1 MKINLNRCLL
11 WAGTL
16 ALSVSFGGGR
26 ALANDWYQW
35 RGPEQNGVSRETN
48 LPVEWDLPTADHP
61 EGKNIVWTND
71 VGGMSSPIV
80 MKGKIYVYSRVG
92 EVAAGAGA
100 AASLEPGPNTQE
112 TLTCVDAKTG
122 KVLWRH
128 LSNMFM
134 TDDPFHRIGWSN
146 VVGDPQTGH
155 VYGLGAQN
163 DFVCLDGET
172 GKVIWEHQ
180 MTEEFG
186 LISTFGGRTPSPAV
200 DEDQVFIGGVAF
212 GWADNAGGA
221 YRIFAFD
228 KNTGQPLW
236 TNATGGIPVDAPY
249 QTPVITNI
257 NGQHTLV
264 TGSGDGGIYAFQA
277 RTGKKLWGFKGAK
290 RGMNA
295 SVITQGDKVFAS
307 WDLDNYDST
316 RLGRV
321 VCLDG
326 ANVTDGAPKEVW
338 RIDGIEAGFPSP
350 TIADD
355 TLYVATDSAVI
366 YAINPETGK
375 VKYKKGFGTIGKPS
389 LVWADGKLYFPEANG
404 RVWIIK
410 PGEKKFEVLS
420 HVDVEEKKGR
430 EYTVFGSVAIS
441 DGHVY
446 MQAANRMF
454 CIGPR
459 EFAVQS
465 VAIPPGP
472 QEEAMPDASKSPQ
485 PTLIQVVPCDVRLR
499 PGEKI
504 KFAARAYDAKGRLLG
519 AVNPRWAIG
528 QLTLPAPR
536 AKPKELIRP
545 NAAAAAAAAGV
556 PGAPGVGAS
565 AAGTPGAGAPAFP
578 GGPAAAPAPAPAA
591 AAPATH
597 PAAPIK
603 AGNLLGQVASDGT
616 FTAAPGPLQGGG
628 LFATDGGVTGFAR
641 VRVFPPLPW
650 KFDFEKNLVGKPP
663 LTWIGAGMKFA
674 VHELPENG
682 KPNNVLTKLTDIPL
696 YARARTYFG
705 TPDMANYTI
714 EGDVMVRETIVKD
727 PVTGKLV
734 HKTPDVGVINSRYVL
749 ELKGSNQWLGIHAWP
764 AALPR
769 VETDPGL
776 AAHVAINFAW
786 NAGKWYHLKLMV
798 EQQSG
803 KAVCRGKAWPVGQPE
818 PKDWMLTL
826 VDDVPNVSGSP
837 GLWGFSNDHEIYYD
851 NISVTPNT
859 GLAQAA
865 K

>member
-1 MKINLNRCLL
+1 MKTTIQKWLVAAVAAAAVPCAAR
-11 WAGTL
+11 L
-16 ALSVSFGGGR
+16 AS
-26 ALANDWYQW
+26 ANDWYQW

-48 LPVEWDLPTADHP
+48 LPTEWDLPDSQNP
-61 EGKNIVWTND
+61 QGKNLVWTND

-80 MKGKIYVYSRVG
+80 MKGKVYVYSRVG
-92 EVAAGAGA
+92 EVAAGSGA
-100 AASLEPGPNTQE
+100 SASLEPGPQTQE
-112 TLTCVDAKTG
+112 ALTCVDAKTG

-172 GKVIWEHQ
+172 GKVIWQHQ

-221 YRIFAFD
+221 YRLFSFD

-236 TNATGGIPVDAPY
+236 TNSTGGIPVDAPY
-249 QTPVITNI
+249 QTPIIVNI

-264 TGSGDGGIYAFQA
+264 TGAGDGGIHAFQA
-277 RTGKKLWGFKGAK
+277 RTGKKLWSYKGAK

-295 SVITQGDKVFAS
+295 SVIAQGDKVFAS

-326 ANVTDGAPKEVW
+326 ASVTNGAPKEVW

-350 TIADD
+350 TFADG

-404 RVWIIK
+404 RVWILK

-430 EYTVFGSVAIS
+430 EYTIFGSVAIS
-441 DGHVY
+441 DGHIF
-446 MQAANRMF
+446 MEAANRMF
-454 CIGPR
+454 CIGPK
-459 EFAVQS
+459 EFAAQN
-465 VAIPPGP
+465 VAVPPGP
-472 QEEAMPDASKSPQ
+472 KEEALPDAVKGSRP
-485 PTLIQVVPCDVRLR
+485 PALIQVVPCDVRLR

-504 KFAARAYDAKGRLLG
+504 KLTARAFDDKGRLLG
-519 AVNPRWAIG
+519 VVTPKWSVG
-528 QLTLPAPR
+528 PLTLPAPR

-545 NAAAAAAAAGV
+545 NAAAAAAGAAT
-556 PGAPGVGAS
+556 A
-565 AAGTPGAGAPAFP
+565 APAV
-578 GGPAAAPAPAPAA
+578 AAAPTPP
-591 AAPATH
+591 PVTQ

-603 AGNLLGQVASDGT
+603 AGNLLGEVAPDGT
-616 FTAAPGPLQGGG
+616 FTAVGGPLQGGG
-628 LFATDGGVTGFAR
+628 VFAADVAATGFAR

-650 KFDFEKNLVGKPP
+650 KFDFEKNPVGKPP

-696 YARARTYFG
+696 YARARTYYG
-705 TPDMANYTI
+705 TPEMANYTVDG
-714 EGDVMVRETIVKD
+714 EVMVKETVYND
-727 PVTGKLV
+727 PATGKTV
-734 HKTPDVGVINSRYVL
+734 HKVPDAGVINSRYVL
-749 ELKGSNQWLGIHAWP
+749 ELKGANQWLSLHAWP

-769 VETDPGL
+769 VETEPGL
-776 AAHVAINFAW
+776 ASHTAIDFAW
-786 NAGKWYHLKLMV
+786 KANTWYHLKLTV
-798 EQQSG
+798 QQENG
-803 KAVCRGKAWPVGQPE
+803 KAVCRGKAWPVGQEE
-818 PKDWMLTL
+818 PKAWMVTL
-826 VDDVPNVSGSP
+826 IDEVPNTSGSP

-851 NISVTPNT
+851 NLVVAPNAT
-859 GLAQAA
+859 TTQAA
-865 K
+865 KR